1 MSRVVFLMLH
11 AKAPPLSLILCLV
24 SFFMQGGME
33 WPGDFPDDHA
43 FVELMVPGLSSEMD
57 FDQFLKDTEEKLNL
71 NANRSVRVKGIVVA
85 SFL

>member
-1 MSRVVFLMLH
+1 
-11 AKAPPLSLILCLV
+11 
-24 SFFMQGGME
+24 ME

-71 NANRSVRVKGIVVA
+71 NANRSVRVKDIVVA

>member
-1 MSRVVFLMLH
+1 MLH
-11 AKAPPLSLILCLV
+11 TKIPPPFFCLV
-24 SFFMQGGME
+24 SLFMQGGME

-71 NANRSVRVKGIVVA
+71 NANRSVRVKDIVVA